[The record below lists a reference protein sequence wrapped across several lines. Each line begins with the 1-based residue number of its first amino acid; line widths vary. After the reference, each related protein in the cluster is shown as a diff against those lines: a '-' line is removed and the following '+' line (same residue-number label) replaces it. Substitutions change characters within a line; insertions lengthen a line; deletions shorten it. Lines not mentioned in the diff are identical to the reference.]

1 MVSSRLFVTLISGS
15 CLLVTAQ
22 VFARDSLFNPRLL
35 ELDHPTENIDIR
47 QFNRSNTLLAGN
59 YKVDVIIN
67 GRLFERQDIKF
78 VQDTADTDLHPCYV
92 AIKSAL
98 ATYGVKVDALKSLDN
113 VDDKAC
119 VNPVPLIEG
128 SSWSLDANKLTLDIT
143 IPQIYL
149 DMAANDYISPSRW
162 DQGINAMMV
171 NYDFSA
177 SHTITSNYGDEDDSY
192 YLNLRNGINLGAWR
206 FRNYSTLNSYDG
218 NAEYHSASS
227 YIQRD
232 IAALRSQIMVGD
244 TWTASDIFDST
255 QVRGVRL
262 YTDDDMLPSSQN
274 GFAPVVRGIA
284 KSNATVII
292 KQNGYVI
299 YQSAVPQ
306 GAFALTDLNTTS
318 SGGDL
323 DVTIKEEDGSEQHF
337 TQPFTSLAILKR
349 EGQTDVDIS
358 VGEIRDESDF
368 TPDVFQAQVL
378 HGFPLGITLYGG
390 TQLAEDYASVALGMG
405 KDLGALGAISFDV
418 THARAQFDHSD
429 DENGQ
434 SYRFLYSKRFE
445 DTNTNFRLVGYRY
458 STEGFYSLNEWASR
472 QDNDSDFWITGNRRS
487 RLEGTWTQAFAPG
500 WGNIYLT
507 LSRQEYWQTNEVERL
522 LQFGYN
528 NTWRHISWNVS
539 WNYTNSIN
547 RSSGNQYYNNH
558 DDDDDDYGKEQIFM
572 FSMSVPLSGWMEDSY
587 VNYSLTQNNHNESTM
602 QAGLSGTMLE
612 GHNLSY
618 NVQESWMSSPEDTYS
633 GNAGLTYDGTYG
645 SVNGSYSWS
654 RDSQRLDYGTRGGV
668 LVHSDGVT
676 FSQELGETVA
686 LVKAPGAD
694 GLSVENATGVSTDWR
709 GYTVK
714 TQMSPYD
721 ENRVA
726 LDSDYFSKAN
736 IELENTVIN
745 LVPTRGAVVKAEFIT
760 HVGYRVLFNVRQ
772 TNGKPVVFGA
782 MATAE
787 LESST
792 VTGIV
797 GDNGELYLAGMPED
811 GEFSLSWGQSANEKC
826 KVTYH
831 LTQKIN
837 DTSLV
842 QMDAVCR

>member
-1 MVSSRLFVTLISGS
+1 MASSHLFITLASGI
-15 CLLVTAQ
+15 CLLCSISA
-22 VFARDSLFNPRLL
+22 FARDSLFNPRLL
-35 ELDHPTENIDIR
+35 ELDHPADNIDIH
-47 QFNRSNTLLAGN
+47 QFNRSNTLPAGT
-59 YKVDVIIN
+59 YKVDVMIN
-67 GRLFERQDIKF
+67 GMLFERQEVKF
-78 VQDTADTDLHPCYV
+78 AQDNPDAELHPCYV
-92 AIKSAL
+92 AIKNVL
-98 ATYGVKVDALKSLDN
+98 ATYGIKVDAIKSLAN
-113 VDDKAC
+113 VDDKTC
-119 VNPVPLIEG
+119 VNPVPLIDG
-128 SSWSLDANKLTLDIT
+128 ATWLLDASKLALNIT

-149 DMAANDYISPSRW
+149 NNAVNGYISPSRW
-162 DQGINAMMV
+162 DQGINAMMM

-177 SHTITSNYGDEDDSY
+177 SHTIRSNYDDDDDSY

-218 NAEYHSASS
+218 NVDYHSVSN

-232 IAALRSQIMVGD
+232 IMALRSQIMIGD
-244 TWTASDIFDST
+244 TWTASDVFDST

-274 GFAPVVRGIA
+274 GFAPVVHGIA
-284 KSNATVII
+284 KTNATVII

-337 TQPFTSLAILKR
+337 IQPFTSLAILKR
-349 EGQTDVDIS
+349 EGQTDVDLSI
-358 VGEIRDESDF
+358 GEVRDESGF
-368 TPDVFQAQVL
+368 TPEVLQLQAM

-390 TQLAEDYASVALGMG
+390 TQLANDYASAALGIG
-405 KDLGALGAISFDV
+405 KDMGALGAISFDV
-418 THARAQFDHSD
+418 THARSQFDYD
-429 DENGQ
+429 DNESGQ

-445 DTNTNFRLVGYRY
+445 DTNTTFRLVGYRY
-458 STEGFYSLNEWASR
+458 SMEGFYTLNEWVSR
-472 QDNDSDFWITGNRRS
+472 QDNDSDFWVTGNRRS
-487 RLEGTWTQAFAPG
+487 RFEGTWTQSFTPG

-507 LSRQEYWQTNEVERL
+507 FSRQEYWQTDEVERL

-528 NTWRHISWNVS
+528 NNWRNISWNVS
-539 WNYTNSIN
+539 WNYTDSIK
-547 RSSGNQYYNNH
+547 RSLGNHH
-558 DDDDDDYGKEQIFM
+558 DDNNDDFGKEQIFM
-572 FSMSVPLSGWMEDSY
+572 FSMSIPLSCWMEDSY
-587 VNYSLTQNNHNESTM
+587 VNYSLTQNNHHESTM
-602 QAGLSGTMLE
+602 QVGLNGTMLE
-612 GHNLSY
+612 GRNLSY
-618 NVQESWMSSPEDTYS
+618 NVQESWMHSPDDSYS
-633 GNAGLTYDGTYG
+633 GNAGMTYDGTYG

-654 RDSQRLDYGTRGGV
+654 RDSQHFDYGARGGV

-686 LVKAPGAD
+686 LVKAPGAE
-694 GLSVENATGVSTDWR
+694 GLSIENATGISTDWR

-714 TQMSPYD
+714 TQLSPYD

-726 LDSDYFSKAN
+726 LNSDYFSKAN

-745 LVPTRGAVVKAEFIT
+745 LVPTRGAVVKAEFVT

-772 TNGKPVVFGA
+772 VNGKPIMFGA
-782 MATAE
+782 MATAS
-787 LESST
+787 LETGT

-797 GDNGELYLAGMPED
+797 GDNCELYLSGMPEK
-811 GEFSLSWGQSANEKC
+811 GEFLLSWGQAADEKC
-826 KVTYH
+826 KAAYH
-831 LTQKIN
+831 ITHKPD

-842 QMDAVCR
+842 QMDAICR

>member
-1 MVSSRLFVTLISGS
+1 MASTHLFITLASGI
-15 CLLVTAQ
+15 CLLCSISA
-22 VFARDSLFNPRLL
+22 FARDSLFNPRLL
-35 ELDHPTENIDIR
+35 ELDHPADNIDIH
-47 QFNRSNTLLAGN
+47 QFNRSNTLPAGT
-59 YKVDVIIN
+59 YKVDVMIN
-67 GRLFERQDIKF
+67 GMLFERQEVKF
-78 VQDTADTDLHPCYV
+78 VQDNPDAELHPCYE
-92 AIKSAL
+92 AIKNVL
-98 ATYGVKVDALKSLDN
+98 ATYGIKVDAIKSLAN
-113 VDDKAC
+113 VDDKTC
-119 VNPVPLIEG
+119 VNPVPLIDG
-128 SSWSLDANKLTLDIT
+128 ATWLLDASKLALNIT

-149 DMAANDYISPSRW
+149 NNAVNGYISPSRW
-162 DQGINAMMV
+162 DQGINAMMM

-177 SHTITSNYGDEDDSY
+177 SHTIRSNYDYDDDSY

-218 NAEYHSASS
+218 NVDYHSVSN

-232 IAALRSQIMVGD
+232 IMALRSQIMIGD
-244 TWTASDIFDST
+244 TWTASDVFDST

-274 GFAPVVRGIA
+274 GFAPVVHGIA
-284 KSNATVII
+284 KTNATVII

-337 TQPFTSLAILKR
+337 IQPFTSLAILKR
-349 EGQTDVDIS
+349 EGQTDVDLSI
-358 VGEIRDESDF
+358 GEVRDESGF
-368 TPDVFQAQVL
+368 TPEVLQLQAM

-390 TQLAEDYASVALGMG
+390 TQLANDYASAALGIG
-405 KDLGALGAISFDV
+405 KDMGALGAISFDV
-418 THARAQFDHSD
+418 THARSQFDYGDNES
-429 DENGQ
+429 GQ

-445 DTNTNFRLVGYRY
+445 DTNTTFRLVGYRY
-458 STEGFYSLNEWASR
+458 STEGFYTLNEWVSR
-472 QDNDSDFWITGNRRS
+472 QDNDSDFWVTGNRRS
-487 RLEGTWTQAFAPG
+487 RFEGTWTQSFTPG

-507 LSRQEYWQTNEVERL
+507 FSRQEYWQTDEVERL

-528 NTWRHISWNVS
+528 NNWRNISWNVS
-539 WNYTNSIN
+539 WNYTDSIK
-547 RSSGNQYYNNH
+547 RSSSNHH
-558 DDDDDDYGKEQIFM
+558 DDNNDNFGKEKIFM
-572 FSMSVPLSGWMEDSY
+572 FSMSIPLSGWMEDSY
-587 VNYSLTQNNHNESTM
+587 VNYSLTQNNHHESTM
-602 QAGLSGTMLE
+602 QVGLNGTMLE
-612 GHNLSY
+612 GRNLSY
-618 NVQESWMSSPEDTYS
+618 NVQESWMHSPDDSYS
-633 GNAGLTYDGTYG
+633 GNAGMTYDGTYG

-654 RDSQRLDYGTRGGV
+654 RDSQHFDYGARGGV

-686 LVKAPGAD
+686 LVKAPGAE
-694 GLSVENATGVSTDWR
+694 GLSIENATGISTDWR

-714 TQMSPYD
+714 TQLSPYD

-726 LDSDYFSKAN
+726 LNSDYFSKAN

-745 LVPTRGAVVKAEFIT
+745 LVPTRGAVVKAEFVT

-772 TNGKPVVFGA
+772 VNGKPIMFGA
-782 MATAE
+782 MATAS
-787 LESST
+787 LETGT

-797 GDNGELYLAGMPED
+797 GDNGELYLSGMPEK
-811 GEFSLSWGQSANEKC
+811 GEFLLSWGQAADEKC
-826 KVTYH
+826 KAAYH
-831 LTQKIN
+831 ITHKPD

-842 QMDAVCR
+842 QMDAICR

>member
-1 MVSSRLFVTLISGS
+1 MVSSRLLITLISGS
-15 CLLVTAQ
+15 CLLFSSP
-22 VFARDSLFNPRLL
+22 VFSRESLFNPKLL
-35 ELDHPTENIDIR
+35 ELDHPVDNIDIR
-47 QFNRSNTLLAGN
+47 QFNRSNTLPAGT
-59 YKVDVIIN
+59 YKVDVMIN
-67 GRLFERQDIKF
+67 GMLFERQEIKF
-78 VQDTADTDLHPCYV
+78 VQDTPDADLHPCYV
-92 AIKSAL
+92 AVKSTL
-98 ATYGVKVDALKSLDN
+98 ATYGVKVDAIKSLDN
-113 VDDKAC
+113 IDDTAC
-119 VNPVPLIEG
+119 VNPIPLIDG
-128 SSWSLDANKLTLDIT
+128 ATWLLDANKLALNIT

-149 DMAANDYISPSRW
+149 DMAASGYISPSRW

-171 NYDFSA
+171 NYDFSG
-177 SHTITSNYGDEDDSY
+177 SHTLRSNYGDEDDSY

-227 YIQRD
+227 YVQRD
-232 IAALRSQIMVGD
+232 IAALRSQIMIGD
-244 TWTASDIFDST
+244 TWTASDVFDST

-284 KSNATVII
+284 KTNATVII
-292 KQNGYVI
+292 KQSGYVI

-349 EGQTDVDIS
+349 EGQTDVDVS
-358 VGEIRDESDF
+358 VGEMRDESNF
-368 TPDVFQAQVL
+368 TPNVLQAQVM

-390 TQLAEDYASVALGMG
+390 TQLAEDYASAALGIG
-405 KDLGALGAISFDV
+405 KDMGALGAVSFDV
-418 THARAQFDHSD
+418 THANSRFDRGD
-429 DENGQ
+429 DETGQ

-458 STEGFYSLNEWASR
+458 STEGFYTLNEWASR

-487 RLEGTWTQAFAPG
+487 RLEGTWTQSFAPG

-507 LSRQEYWQTNEVERL
+507 VSRQEYWQTDEAERL

-528 NTWRHISWNVS
+528 NNWRHISWNVS
-539 WNYTNSIN
+539 WNYTDSIK
-547 RSSGNQYYNNH
+547 RSSGNNHSNNH
-558 DDDDDDYGKEQIFM
+558 DDDSDDYGKEQIFM
-572 FSMSVPLSGWMEDSY
+572 FSMSIPLSGWMEDSY
-587 VNYSLTQNNHNESTM
+587 ANYSLTQNNHNESTM
-602 QAGLSGTMLE
+602 QAGLNGTMLE

-618 NVQESWMSSPEDTYS
+618 NVQESWMSLPEDTYS
-633 GNAGLTYDGTYG
+633 GNAGMTYNGTYG

-654 RDSQRLDYGTRGGV
+654 RDSQRFDYGARGGV
-668 LVHSDGVT
+668 LVHREGIT

-686 LVKAPGAD
+686 LVKAPGAE
-694 GLSVENATGVSTDWR
+694 GLSVENATGVATDWR

-714 TQMSPYD
+714 TQLSPYD

-745 LVPTRGAVVKAEFIT
+745 LVPTRGAVVKAEFVT

-787 LESST
+787 LENGT

-797 GDNGELYLAGMPED
+797 GDNGELYLSGMPEE
-811 GEFSLSWGQSANEKC
+811 GEFSLVWGQSVGEKC
-826 KVTYH
+826 KAAYH
-831 LTQKIN
+831 IN
-837 DTSLV
+837 HKPDDTRLI
-842 QMDAVCR
+842 QMDAVCC